1 MKKII
6 SLALVF
12 AAVTGFAQKVN
23 NKLSFQKGQKLEV
36 VYETNKNS
44 SVELM
49 GQAMETKVN
58 STLTELLD
66 VEDVHDQGTT
76 LEHKIKNLKF
86 TLNTPMQ
93 NESFDSEKDAGKGD
107 VGKLLEKSL
116 KNKYTMTLDPTG
128 KVISVKGDD
137 DNPNDT
143 SQNMADMAGLL
154 SAQLG
159 LNLTLPKAGEASS
172 FKILPERE
180 VGISDTWTDSTSAE
194 GQTRKTTYTV
204 KNITAGEILL
214 DYTEQLNINTQQ
226 QIMGVDANIVTND
239 KTTGTIVLD
248 KATGLMKQKTSA
260 TEEEGTIEAQGQ
272 KIPIKG
278 KTNVT
283 VTVRPA
289 Q

>member
-36 VYETNKNS
+36 VYETSKNS

-93 NESFDSEKDAGKGD
+93 NESFDSEKDAGKGE

-137 DNPNDT
+137 DNRNDT
-143 SQNMADMAGLL
+143 SQNIADMAGLL

-159 LNLTLPKAGEASS
+159 LNLALPKAGEASS

-180 VGISDTWTDSTSAE
+180 VGVGDTWTDSSSTE
-194 GQTRKTTYTV
+194 GQTRKTNYSV
-204 KNITAGEILL
+204 KSITGTEILL